1 MVSSEVP
8 RFVYMVFQPF
18 LLLTSQLL
26 IAVIVLVGL
35 FLIDP
40 IIAISSLSLVGGVYA
55 FTYFVIKK
63 KLIHHG
69 ERVAERVSAIQNIL
83 SESFIGVKD
92 IKLRS
97 LELNYIHMFEAK
109 NNLGLRSMAFIS
121 LAGDLP
127 KFVVESISFSAILL
141 LAIILLLKRGEVGQI
156 VTLLSI
162 YALAGYK
169 LLPTFQQIYKSVSSM
184 SANGSVV
191 NALIKELNHK
201 IHFRSSGIPINIKV
215 IQTIAINK
223 LSYTYPGA
231 PSKAISDV
239 SLSLEKGKIYTLAGH
254 SGSGKSTLADI
265 LLGLL
270 AFEDNQ
276 LIVNGNPLK
285 LDELHDYQNS
295 LSYVAQQIFIL
306 DDSVVTN
313 VTFGSIDQKND
324 KERVKQALKL
334 ANALEFCEDLPD
346 GLNTKLGQDGKLLS
360 GGQKQRIGIA
370 RALYKDCD
378 VLILDEPTSAL
389 DMESEYEFL
398 KTINELKTNLI
409 VLIISHRPASVRM
422 SDKII
427 LMKNGSID
435 YVGDYEQLIKQN
447 SEFRE
452 MLEKSLGKQN
462 SKRNV

>member
-55 FTYFVIKK
+55 LTYFVIKK
-63 KLIHHG
+63 KLVHHG

-127 KFVVESISFSAILL
+127 KFVVESISFGAILL
-141 LAIILLLKRGEVGQI
+141 LAIIFLLTGGEVEQI
-156 VTLLSI
+156 IGLLSI

-169 LLPTFQQIYKSVSSM
+169 LLPTLQQIYKSVSSM

-191 NALIKELNHK
+191 NALIKEFNHK
-201 IHFRSSGIPINIKV
+201 CHSLPSVVQITTREIR
-215 IQTIAINK
+215 TIGINK
-223 LSYTYPGA
+223 LSYSYPGA
-231 PSKAISDV
+231 SSNALSDV
-239 SLSLEKGKIYTLAGH
+239 SLSLEKGKIYALAGH

-270 AFEDNQ
+270 VFEDNQ

-306 DDSVVTN
+306 DDSVISN
-313 VTFGSIDQKND
+313 VAFGSIGQKND
-324 KERVKQALKL
+324 KERVKQALRL
-334 ANALEFCEDLPD
+334 ANALEFCENLPD

-370 RALYKDCD
+370 RALYKVCE

-398 KTINELKTNLI
+398 KTINELKTDLI

-422 SDKII
+422 SDQII
-427 LMKNGSID
+427 LMKNGTID

-452 MLEKSLGKQN
+452 MLEKSLGTSPQ
-462 SKRNV
+462 